1 MTLRI
6 LAFLFDYRSA
16 PELFL
21 SKDSLLRIKTYYLQ
35 YLKTIETQIMANS
48 TPEIIWKILINFEE
62 YELWNP
68 FMINVVGDAKLG
80 SKIKVKIQTVS
91 GKQRTY
97 SPTITRL
104 EINKELRWKG
114 KSFLPGIFDGERI
127 FIIEK
132 SIDNKVLFLHK
143 EIFTGLGV
151 KLVGDK
157 LDEDLRESF
166 EKMNIALKS
175 RAENF

>member
-1 MTLRI
+1 VN
-6 LAFLFDYRSA
+6 S
-16 PELFL
+16 
-21 SKDSLLRIKTYYLQ
+21 
-35 YLKTIETQIMANS
+35 TIEK
-48 TPEIIWKILINFEE
+48 IWNILTNFEE

-68 FMINVVGDAKLG
+68 FMTKVVGDAKLG
-80 SKIKVKIQTVS
+80 SKITVKIQTAR

-97 SPTITRL
+97 NPIITKF
-104 EINKELRWKG
+104 EINRELRWIG

-132 SIDNKVLFLHK
+132 SNNKVLFLHK
-143 EIFTGLGV
+143 EIFRGLGV

-166 EKMNIALKS
+166 DKMNNALKI

>member
-1 MTLRI
+1 M
-6 LAFLFDYRSA
+6 
-16 PELFL
+16 
-21 SKDSLLRIKTYYLQ
+21 
-35 YLKTIETQIMANS
+35 KTIETQIKANT
-48 TPEIIWKILINFEE
+48 TPEKIWKILINFEE

-68 FMINVVGDAKLG
+68 FMIKVVGDAKLG
-80 SKIKVKIQTVS
+80 SKIMVKIQTVR
-91 GKQRTY
+91 GKLRTY
-97 SPTITRL
+97 YPTITRL

-132 SIDNKVLFLHK
+132 STDNKVSFIHK

-166 EKMNIALKS
+166 DKMNIALKTK
-175 RAENF
+175 AENF